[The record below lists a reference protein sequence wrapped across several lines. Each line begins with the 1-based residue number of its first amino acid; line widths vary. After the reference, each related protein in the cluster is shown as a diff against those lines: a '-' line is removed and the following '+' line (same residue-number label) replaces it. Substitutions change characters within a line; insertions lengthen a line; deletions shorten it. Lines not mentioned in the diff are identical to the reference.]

1 MNATPT
7 GKGVASPL
15 TPKEEPKPKRHRSS
29 SGQRGPTSPGPQPG
43 GAPGRS
49 TSAPPPPA
57 ANGADAPD
65 AAPRAEGLAA
75 AVDEEPP
82 DAPAAPGATKG
93 EPEDAADIEIV
104 SSEDGYDEDPDE
116 HFYGHSSG
124 PPDAAITRLHY
135 MERQH
140 EQLADT
146 VDTMQTQLAG
156 VLSSQALLTD
166 HVTGLERGLATVV
179 TQQQAASGETAALR
193 GDIHAL
199 LGHLSGGTL
208 HLPNHAQP
216 IPPKQE
222 PAVEA
227 AAEAEIGHDELSD
240 LAAIPVGPPG
250 ADKGNDKGRASQG
263 PY

>member
-1 MNATPT
+1 M
-7 GKGVASPL
+7 
-15 TPKEEPKPKRHRSS
+15 
-29 SGQRGPTSPGPQPG
+29 
-43 GAPGRS
+43 
-49 TSAPPPPA
+49 
-57 ANGADAPD
+57 
-65 AAPRAEGLAA
+65 
-75 AVDEEPP
+75 
-82 DAPAAPGATKG
+82 
-93 EPEDAADIEIV
+93 I
-104 SSEDGYDEDPDE
+104 
-116 HFYGHSSG
+116 
-124 PPDAAITRLHY
+124 RLHH

-140 EQLADT
+140 NQLADT

-179 TQQQAASGETAALR
+179 NQQQAASGETAALR

-199 LGHLSGGTL
+199 LGLVSGGTL
-208 HLPNHAQP
+208 HLPNLAQP
-216 IPPKQE
+216 IPAKQE

-227 AAEAEIGHDELSD
+227 AADAETGHDELSD

>member
-1 MNATPT
+1 MD
-7 GKGVASPL
+7 
-15 TPKEEPKPKRHRSS
+15 EE
-29 SGQRGPTSPGPQPG
+29 
-43 GAPGRS
+43 AP
-49 TSAPPPPA
+49 
-57 ANGADAPD
+57 
-65 AAPRAEGLAA
+65 AA
-75 AVDEEPP
+75 AV
-82 DAPAAPGATKG
+82 APGAT
-93 EPEDAADIEIV
+93 PAASEDAADVEIV
-104 SSEDGYDEDPDE
+104 SSGDGYDEDPFE
-116 HFYGHSSG
+116 PNTFGGFFGQPSE
-124 PPDAAITRLHY
+124 PPDAAMNRLHH

-140 EQLADT
+140 DQLAET

-199 LGHLSGGTL
+199 LGQLTGGTL
-208 HLPNHAQP
+208 NLPTPEQHISA
-216 IPPKQE
+216 KQE

-227 AAEAEIGHDELSD
+227 AAEAETGHDELSD

-250 ADKGNDKGRASQG
+250 ADKGNDKGRAGQG